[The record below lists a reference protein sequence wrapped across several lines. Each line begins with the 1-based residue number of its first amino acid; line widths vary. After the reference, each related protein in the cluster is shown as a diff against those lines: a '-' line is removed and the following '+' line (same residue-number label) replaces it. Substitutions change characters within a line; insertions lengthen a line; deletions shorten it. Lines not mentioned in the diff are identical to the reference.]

1 MDTIVLWTVF
11 IVCLFALVFIIGG
24 VRLVIL
30 TPPTPTQEHF
40 ASDASNGLPNLQS
53 MSMEAL
59 DSAPSTSEVKG
70 SYKLLLVYSDASI
83 RKGGQDAVQALR
95 VLADLRDRLFDI
107 HDFREDLTVEMFMA
121 NWPAWLPPIDPT
133 ISEPAHTCA
142 DAATAESQILS
153 YLQRYFPQEQNVD
166 EQTGST
172 IRNLIQDFGSRFVFP
187 EGAEVV
193 LADGFLRTPLLR
205 GWTNP
210 CSRAT

>member
-1 MDTIVLWTVF
+1 METIVLWTVF
-11 IVCLFALVFIIGG
+11 LVSLLAIVFIIGG
-24 VRLVIL
+24 VRPVISIK
-30 TPPTPTQEHF
+30 ENF
-40 ASDASNGLPNLQS
+40 ASSGLPNLQS
-53 MSMEAL
+53 LSMEAL
-59 DSAPSTSEVKG
+59 DRAPSTSEVKD
-70 SYKLLLVYSDASI
+70 SYKLLLVYSNASI
-83 RKGGQDAVQALR
+83 RKGGQDSVQALR

-121 NWPAWLPPIDPT
+121 DWPNWLPPIDPT
-133 ISEPAHTCA
+133 ITEPTHTCA
-142 DAATAESQILS
+142 DAATAESRVLA

-210 CSRAT
+210 CSRPT